1 VKSSSAVDHHQPFQ
15 VLSLDLNS
23 SYGVWL
29 LNRERERERERERSF
44 RDSDSKERER
54 ERERVER

>member
-1 VKSSSAVDHHQPFQ
+1 MDHHQPFQ

-29 LNRERERERERERSF
+29 LNIQTQREREREVLETVTV
-44 RDSDSKERER
+44 KRER

>member
-1 VKSSSAVDHHQPFQ
+1 MKSSSAVDHHQPFQ
-15 VLSLDLNS
+15 VLSLDLKS

-29 LNRERERERERERSF
+29 LNRQTEREREREVLETVTV
-44 RDSDSKERER
+44 KRER

>member
-1 VKSSSAVDHHQPFQ
+1 MDHHQPFQ

-29 LNRERERERERERSF
+29 LNRQTEREREREVLETVTV
-44 RDSDSKERER
+44 KRER

>member
-1 VKSSSAVDHHQPFQ
+1 MDHHQPFQ

-29 LNRERERERERERSF
+29 LNRQREREREREVLETVTV
-44 RDSDSKERER
+44 KRER

>member
-1 VKSSSAVDHHQPFQ
+1 MDHHQPFQ

-29 LNRERERERERERSF
+29 LNRQREREREREREVLETVTV
-44 RDSDSKERER
+44 KRER